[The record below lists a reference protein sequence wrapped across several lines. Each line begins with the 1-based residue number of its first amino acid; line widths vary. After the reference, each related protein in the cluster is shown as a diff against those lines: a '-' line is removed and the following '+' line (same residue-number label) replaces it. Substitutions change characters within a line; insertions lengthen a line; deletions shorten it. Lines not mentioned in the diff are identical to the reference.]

1 MGLTAS
7 NVVQAQDFRD
17 ISSTKQ
23 QRVGSY
29 AETYDG
35 RGYRYAL
42 AGGTAL
48 APGKLN
54 VAATANAD
62 ATNKTIARTVAA
74 GATQVVFDAGGTI
87 VADVYA
93 DGYLTINDATGE
105 GITYAVANHT
115 GVTGAGEITVNLNDP
130 IKVGLTIDVSEGTL
144 CQNPWSGVVI
154 SVADQLDMP
163 VGVANVAVTASY
175 YGWVQT
181 RGACAVLADETL
193 AVGENLT
200 IGSSTVGA
208 VEENDGVGEAN
219 VGTAIEAGVDTEYHL
234 VYLQID

>member
-1 MGLTAS
+1 MS
-7 NVVQAQDFRD
+7 NKVREQDFRD
-17 ISSTKQ
+17 ISSVKLMQ
-23 QRVGSY
+23 VGAY
-29 AETYDG
+29 DETIDG

-42 AGGTAL
+42 AGGTTL
-48 APGKLN
+48 APGKLG
-54 VAATANAD
+54 VAATADSN

-74 GATQVVFDAGGTI
+74 GETQVVFDAGGTI
-87 VADVYA
+87 VANVYQ

-105 GITYAVANHT
+105 GITYLVANHT
-115 GVTGAGEITVNLNDP
+115 GVTGAGEITVNLAEP

-163 VGVANVAVTASY
+163 AGVPNVSITNAY

-181 RGACAVLADETL
+181 KGACAVLADETL